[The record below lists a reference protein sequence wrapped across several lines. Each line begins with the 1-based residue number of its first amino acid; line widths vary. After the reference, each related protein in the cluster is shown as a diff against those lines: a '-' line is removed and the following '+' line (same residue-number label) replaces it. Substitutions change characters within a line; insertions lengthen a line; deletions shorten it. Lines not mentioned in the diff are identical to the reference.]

1 MDLQLQ
7 GRTAIV
13 LASSK
18 GLGKATALQL
28 AKEGANVTLS
38 GRSEETLRL
47 AAEELEAAAGG
58 RKPLAV
64 QADVTKADDIARI
77 VRETAERF
85 GAVDILIN
93 NAGGPAPGTFDRL
106 TDEQWQQGFEL
117 TLLSFVRSIR
127 EALPYMR
134 KQRFGRIVNFTS
146 TSMKQ
151 PIDNLLL
158 STTFRVGV
166 MGLAK
171 SLASELAPSGILINT
186 LGPGRFA
193 TDRVLH
199 LDGIQAE
206 AAGMPLAQIQAQEAA
221 RIPLGRYGEP
231 EEFGRLA
238 AFLASPANSYMTGQ
252 ALLIDGGVVKAM

>member
-47 AAEELEAAAGG
+47 AAKELEAAAGG

-93 NAGGPAPGTFDRL
+93 NAGGPAPGTFDQL

-127 EALPYMR
+127 EVLPCMR

-193 TDRVLH
+193 TDRVLQ

-206 AAGMPLAQIQAQEAA
+206 AAGVPLAQIQAQEAA